1 MGTIVLTSFI
11 SLDGVMQSPGG
22 PSEDTS
28 NGFRDGGWLI
38 PFADP
43 QFGEFMGGI
52 FQRPSA
58 FLLGRKT
65 YDIFASHWPKVTDP
79 NDPVAGSLNALQK
92 YVVTS
97 RAGLDWGPV
106 TAIGSSLPAEVA
118 KLKAKHTG
126 EIQVHGSAKL
136 ACSLLAA
143 GLVDSMN
150 LVVAP
155 VLLGDG
161 KRLFGPMGS
170 SAWRLASSRKSDSG
184 LLLNSYQRA
193 GEVQHANAP
202 APA

>member
-22 PSEDTS
+22 PTEDPS
-28 NGFRDGGWLI
+28 GDFKDGGWLI
-38 PFADP
+38 PFADV
-43 QFGEFMGGI
+43 QFGEFVGGI

-58 FLLGRKT
+58 FLLGRRT

-79 NDPVAGSLNALQK
+79 NDPVAASLNALQK

-106 TAIGSSLPAEVA
+106 TAIGSNLPAEIA
-118 KLKAKHTG
+118 KLKAMHPG

-136 ACSLLAA
+136 ACSLLEA

-150 LVVAP
+150 LVLAP
-155 VLLGDG
+155 LLLGSG
-161 KRLFGPMGS
+161 KRLFGLNGS
-170 SAWRLASSRKSDSG
+170 SAWALASSRKSDSG
-184 LLLNSYQRA
+184 MLLNCYQRA
-193 GEVQHANAP
+193 GAVGHANAP